1 MPEWYR
7 IWHHISYV
15 TGSGW
20 NHAASQLVL
29 VDIGIYWHIWWA
41 DEKRWNKNE
50 RYEKMS
56 PGPGCLRDCPM
67 QSSALVTGATVSST
81 TQQPGGSWG
90 AGAQL
95 PGFQPPHIHVQHFKG
110 SSSGRRCRS
119 IFIHFIYI
127 IYIYIILYISYIYMD
142 TYILVHSFPFFM
154 TWCNPSVCIRL
165 SHESKCSCKVATVET
180 QLVVRQES
188 SMHDFNLWVP
198 RRFSVW
204 AWVMTSMTSAP
215 SSELCFLTH
224 GNSWKILLAACSF
237 QI

>member
-1 MPEWYR
+1 MA
-7 IWHHISYV
+7 SYLLCHWIRV
-15 TGSGW
+15 KSCCITARPSW
-20 NHAASQLVL
+20 
-29 VDIGIYWHIWWA
+29 YWHILAYMMGWWKKM
-41 DEKRWNKNE
+41 EQEWTIWKNVTWARLLE
-50 RYEKMS
+50 RLSYAVFGLGDRRYREFNYAAAWWKLS
-56 PGPGCLRDCPM
+56 SW
-67 QSSALVTGATVSST
+67 SSAARFPTATH
-81 TQQPGGSWG
+81 PC
-90 AGAQL
+90 AA
-95 PGFQPPHIHVQHFKG
+95 FQGIVFRQKMQKHL
-110 SSSGRRCRS
+110 
-119 IFIHFIYI
+119 YTL
-127 IYIYIILYISYIYMD
+127 YLYNIYIILYISYIYMD